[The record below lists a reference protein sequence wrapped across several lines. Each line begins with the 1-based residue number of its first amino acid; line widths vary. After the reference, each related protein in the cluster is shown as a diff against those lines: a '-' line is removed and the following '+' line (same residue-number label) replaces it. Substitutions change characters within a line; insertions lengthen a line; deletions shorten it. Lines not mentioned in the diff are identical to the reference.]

1 MLYCEVLIISSSSS
15 PIRVVSIPMV
25 VYEHTDETQ
34 IKFALMWK
42 EIFASFILISNIYKI
57 FPFAQPN
64 LHRTKTFFSE
74 NSSNSTTYTLLLF
87 KHWGNFLGGVDPKS
101 DVTG

>member
-1 MLYCEVLIISSSSS
+1 
-15 PIRVVSIPMV
+15 MV

-42 EIFASFILISNIYKI
+42 EIFASFIWISNIYKI

-64 LHRTKTFFSE
+64 LHRTKTFFQKIVAIPQRTHYYYL
-74 NSSNSTTYTLLLF
+74 NI
-87 KHWGNFLGGVDPKS
+87 GGTS
-101 DVTG
+101 